1 MSSSLFEEAIADAKK
16 IREVAEENAKKAVLE
31 AVTPKIREFI
41 ESQIFEEKEDDQKEV
56 SGCYETSEGACSD
69 SHYKNESKDEKC
81 SSCGGDIKPKDNKED
96 SVQLDETAVK
106 ELMKLVGG
114 NLNIDKLGNG
124 VTNTV
129 MSEAFSKLTNRE
141 RKKILRMA
149 KKIDGH
155 VDNLKSRDLYRLKEH
170 KNMSTEKY
178 YEVDLQS
185 LREALKGEGVYE
197 SGNYPNPMSEFL
209 NEEDEE
215 MEIPDMAGDDDLLA
229 DEMEG
234 EEAEEGSDMIS
245 RDEVE
250 RQIQELIDDLGL
262 DLGEGDM
269 EAMEDEIDMEALDLG
284 DLEDEEAEEAEESE
298 QLDEVYDVDPKML
311 RQELRRI
318 KRLSESSEKGLAHE
332 SGGIAKDYEHHF
344 GGKGSANSKGG
355 DFGGGKPGKDVLAE
369 MKHALRNQRRQNTS
383 LQNKLTKYR
392 GAVNTLREQL
402 EELNLFNA
410 KLLYVNKLLQN
421 KQISESQKRS
431 IVQALDEAKDLR
443 EAKVL
448 YKSLTESFTQTKPS
462 SKESLTESVRYGG
475 SSRTTRSASS
485 QQATGEVNRWARL
498 AGLK

>member
-41 ESQIFEEKEDDQKEV
+41 ESQIFEEKEEADEPKKEGHC
-56 SGCYETSEGACSD
+56 SMTSEGHCSS
-69 SHYKNESKDEKC
+69 SHTKNEDAGKKC
-81 SSCGGDIKPKDNKED
+81 TKCGGEIKSNDSSKEEA
-96 SVQLDETAVK
+96 VQLDETAIK

-124 VTNTV
+124 ATNAV

-149 KKIDGH
+149 KKIDGQNN
-155 VDNLKSRDLYRLKEH
+155 NLKSRDLYRLKEH

-185 LREALKGEGVYE
+185 LREALKDDGPMGEE
-197 SGNYPNPMSEFL
+197 YPNPMSEFI

-215 MEIPDMAGDDDLLA
+215 MEMPDMGGEDDLLA
-229 DEMEG
+229 DEMAD
-234 EEAEEGSDMIS
+234 EESDEAMIS

-262 DLGEGDM
+262 DLGEDGM
-269 EAMEDEIDMEALDLG
+269 GAMEDEADMEALDLG
-284 DLEDEEAEEAEESE
+284 ELEDEEDEEAE
-298 QLDEVYDVDPKML
+298 QLDEVFDIDPRML
-311 RQELRRI
+311 RKELKRI
-318 KRLSESSEKGLAHE
+318 KRLSEASEKGLAHE
-332 SGGIAKDYEHHF
+332 TGGIAKDYEHHF

-369 MKHALRNQRRQNTS
+369 MKYALRNQRRQNTS

-448 YKSLTESFTQTKPS
+448 YKSLTESFTQTKS
-462 SKESLTESVRYGG
+462 SNRGTLTESVRYGG

>member
-41 ESQIFEEKEDDQKEV
+41 ESQILEQDDDKDKDDKKNEM
-56 SGCYETSEGACSD
+56 GCTKTSEGSCSASED
-69 SHYKNESKDEKC
+69 VKEGKASGRNC
-81 SSCGGDIKPKDNKED
+81 TNCGGMIYEKADSLVELDESAISALMDLIGED
-96 SVQLDETAVK
+96 SQSLTYRSRDVASRA
-106 ELMKLVGG
+106 
-114 NLNIDKLGNG
+114 I
-124 VTNTV
+124 
-129 MSEAFSKLTNRE
+129 SEAVSRLTASEKQKLFSMAQ
-141 RKKILRMA
+141 KIGGQAESL
-149 KKIDGH
+149 
-155 VDNLKSRDLYRLKEH
+155 NSRDLYNLKENN
-170 KNMSTEKY
+170 NMSTEKY
-178 YEVDLQS
+178 YEIDLKT
-185 LREALKGEGVYE
+185 LREALDGENE
-197 SGNYPNPMSEFL
+197 MADPMSEL
-209 NEEDEE
+209 LYEEDEDME
-215 MEIPDMAGDDDLLA
+215 MPEEDDELLA
-229 DEMEG
+229 DDMADDVGAEG
-234 EEAEEGSDMIS
+234 EMIS

-250 RQIQELIDDLGL
+250 RQIEELISDLGL
-262 DLGEGDM
+262 EIGEGA
-269 EAMEDEIDMEALDLG
+269 EEEPLDLG
-284 DLEDEEAEEAEESE
+284 GEDMELPELPGDEEMEEPAEMN
-298 QLDEVYDVDPKML
+298 EVFDIDPKML
-311 RQELRRI
+311 QQELRRI
-318 KRLSESSEKGLAHE
+318 RSLSEASERGLAHE

-369 MKHALRNQRRQNTS
+369 MRYALRNQRRQNTS

-431 IVQALDEAKDLR
+431 IVQALDEAKDLK

-448 YKSLTESFTQTKPS
+448 YKSLTESFSQSKSS
-462 SKESLTESVRYGG
+462 SKGSLTESVRYGG

>member
-1 MSSSLFEEAIADAKK
+1 
-16 IREVAEENAKKAVLE
+16 
-31 AVTPKIREFI
+31 
-41 ESQIFEEKEDDQKEV
+41 
-56 SGCYETSEGACSD
+56 
-69 SHYKNESKDEKC
+69 
-81 SSCGGDIKPKDNKED
+81 
-96 SVQLDETAVK
+96 
-106 ELMKLVGG
+106 
-114 NLNIDKLGNG
+114 
-124 VTNTV
+124 
-129 MSEAFSKLTNRE
+129 
-141 RKKILRMA
+141 
-149 KKIDGH
+149 
-155 VDNLKSRDLYRLKEH
+155 
-170 KNMSTEKY
+170 
-178 YEVDLQS
+178 
-185 LREALKGEGVYE
+185 
-197 SGNYPNPMSEFL
+197 MSEFL

-234 EEAEEGSDMIS
+234 EEGSDMIS

-284 DLEDEEAEEAEESE
+284 GLEDEEAEEAE

-318 KRLSESSEKGLAHE
+318 KRLSEASGRGLAHE
-332 SGGIAKDYEHHF
+332 PGGITKDYEHHF

-369 MKHALRNQRRQNTS
+369 MKYALRNQRRQNTS

-448 YKSLTESFTQTKPS
+448 YKSLTESFAQTKSS
-462 SKESLTESVRYGG
+462 SKGSLTESVRLGG

-485 QQATGEVNRWARL
+485 KQASGEVDRWARL